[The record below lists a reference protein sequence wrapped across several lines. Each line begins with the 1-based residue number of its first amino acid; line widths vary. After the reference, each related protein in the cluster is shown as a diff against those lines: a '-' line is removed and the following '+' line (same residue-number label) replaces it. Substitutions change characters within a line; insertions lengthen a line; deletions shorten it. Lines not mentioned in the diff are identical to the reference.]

1 MMNRLN
7 ALYCFITRGCNLRCR
22 HCYTDARHCADE
34 MHSQAIDA
42 GLFRDV
48 VRQAKQLGVSYVK
61 LSGGEPLMHP
71 RIGEILEIAG
81 RVRID
86 VVLSTNGVPCTPS
99 LVKELSRIRLRGV
112 SVSLDGADAETH
124 EWVRGETGCFAKALR
139 GIRALAEAGLS
150 PNIGMVIL
158 RRNIRQV
165 EAVVGLAESLGVS
178 SVTFNLAQPT
188 GRGAAMQDD
197 GEFPELRELIELDGL
212 VREMSRRTPLALRF
226 TLPPAFKP
234 LGGFL
239 GNAAGGCG
247 ACGILGILGVLSDGS
262 LGLCGAAEEM
272 PELIFGHAGRDE
284 LETVWRRTPL
294 LQELREG
301 LPDRFKGICGEC
313 LMRTLCQ
320 GRCIAQN
327 YYRSRDV
334 WAPYWFCE
342 EADREGLFPETRRRR
357 RHATGPGRG
366 GLRTGRAEGTVQGG
380 AVIS

>member
-1 MMNRLN
+1 MNKLN

-22 HCYTDARHCADE
+22 HCYTGARHRVDE
-34 MHSQAIDA
+34 RHPHSIDA

-48 VRQAKQLGVSYVK
+48 VGRAKQLGVSYVK

-81 RVRID
+81 RDRIG
-86 VVLSTNGVPCTPS
+86 VVLSTNGVLCTPS
-99 LVKELSRIRLRGV
+99 LVRELSRIRLCGV

-124 EWVRGETGCFAKALR
+124 EWVRGESGCFAKALR
-139 GIRALAEAGLS
+139 GIRTLAEAGLS
-150 PNIGMVIL
+150 PSIGMVVL

-165 EAVVGLAESLGVS
+165 KAVVGLAESLGAS

-188 GRGAAMQDD
+188 GRGAALQDD
-197 GEFPELRELIELDGL
+197 GEFPEILDLIELDGI
-212 VREMSRRTPLALRF
+212 VRELSRRTPLALSY

-234 LGGFL
+234 LGGI
-239 GNAAGGCG
+239 AGRGHG

-272 PELIFGHAGRDE
+272 PELIFGHAGRDD
-284 LETVWRRTPL
+284 LETVWRQAPL

-313 LMRTLCQ
+313 LMRNICQ

-327 YYRSRDV
+327 YHRCRDV
-334 WAPYWFCE
+334 WAPHWFCE
-342 EADREGLFPETRRRR
+342 EADRQGLFPETRRQCRQ
-357 RHATGPGRG
+357 G
-366 GLRTGRAEGTVQGG
+366 GLWADGRPRAESAAGM
-380 AVIS
+380 S